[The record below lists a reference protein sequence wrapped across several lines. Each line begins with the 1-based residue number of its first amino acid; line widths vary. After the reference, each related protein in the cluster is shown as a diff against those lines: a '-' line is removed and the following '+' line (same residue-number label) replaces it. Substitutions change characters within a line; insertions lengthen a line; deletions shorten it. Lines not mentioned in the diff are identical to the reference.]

1 MSKRF
6 ALCCGDLCAFQL
18 GLLSSPLA
26 ALNEVG
32 CLNHGIG
39 PSGFGWHTE
48 ARECA
53 EKLCKRMDG
62 QMAVVTGANSGVGLE
77 TTRVLFELGATV
89 IMACRSAERA
99 EVAKKDIEGSAKGI
113 GGKPGSIL
121 ILPLDTA
128 SLKSVEAF
136 AARINEMVL
145 PLTLLVCNAGIMACG
160 FSLTEDGLEY
170 QYQVN
175 YLSHH
180 YLTLLLADKL
190 KAAPAARVVNVSSI
204 SHAWVPFPG
213 GCCSSVCCFGPFDLS
228 GKRYPAQSGA
238 CCAYEPFE
246 DYSYSKAAQV
256 VMSKELSRR
265 LFNDANVIV
274 VSLEPGMSV
283 DSKIGEAS
291 ACLSCVF
298 NYTCLPVIVGAIVGK
313 SLPRMASTVIYAAL
327 ADGIAGET
335 QFIPLT
341 FLPLCPPTRKLTS
354 PLATRFSTLHRN
366 RRRPLPQCQQIV
378 APRPCQRSHGA
389 PRGAALEPEQ

>member
-6 ALCCGDLCAFQL
+6 LLCGGDLCAFQL
-18 GLLSSPLA
+18 GLLSSPLS

-32 CLNHGIG
+32 CLNHGVG

-53 EKLCKRMDG
+53 EKLGKRMDG
-62 QMAVVTGANSGVGLE
+62 QIAVVTGANNGVGLE
-77 TTRVLFELGATV
+77 TSRVLYELGATV
-89 IMACRSAERA
+89 VLACRSAERA
-99 EVAKKDIEGSAKGI
+99 EAAKKDIEGSAKGI
-113 GGKPGSIL
+113 GGNLGSIV
-121 ILPLDTA
+121 ILHLDTA
-128 SLKSVEAF
+128 SLKSVEAL
-136 AARINEMVL
+136 AARINEMSL
-145 PLTLLVCNAGIMACG
+145 PLTLLVCNAGVMAG
-160 FSLTEDGLEY
+160 PFSLTEDGLEY

-228 GKRYPAQSGA
+228 GKRYPAQSDA

-246 DYSYSKAAQV
+246 DYGYSKAAQV
-256 VMSKELSRR
+256 IMTKELSRR
-265 LFNDANVIV
+265 LFNGTNVVI

-291 ACLSCVF
+291 ACLSCIF
-298 NYTCLPVIVGAIVGK
+298 NYTCLPVIMGAIVGK
-313 SLPRMASTVIYAAL
+313 SLPRMASTVIYAAM
-327 ADGIAGET
+327 ADGVAGENLSPP
-335 QFIPLT
+335 FASPL
-341 FLPLCPPTRKLTS
+341 LDAHLRKLIQ
-354 PLATRFSTLHRN
+354 PLNFSSSN
-366 RRRPLPQCQQIV
+366 RRRPLPQRQQIL
-378 APRPCQRSHGA
+378 ALRPSQRPHG
-389 PRGAALEPEQ
+389 PPWGAALGLEQQVS